1 MLDRYSR
8 PEMRAIWNEE
18 SKFGAWLKVELLA
31 CEAWSQLGEIPA
43 EDVAKLGFCSVPL
56 TLASVCEGTD
66 DPLYGKEPLTSLQ
79 AGDKVTL
86 LAFMGDEWA
95 YVQIGLEGR
104 VCRLFIPRSALSQ
117 N

>member
-43 EDVAKLGFCSVPL
+43 EDVAKLWQN
-56 TLASVCEGTD
+56 ASFDIGSMKLKVK
-66 DPLYGKEPLTSLQ
+66 PNMTSWR
-79 AGDKVTL
+79 L
-86 LAFMGDEWA
+86 L
-95 YVQIGLEGR
+95 GR
-104 VCRLFIPRSALSQ
+104 FPNRWVRNGSGYITG
-117 N
+117 